1 MQKMNDKNKESTL
14 VDLFRTEKRKIN
26 DLIPFEGNPRAMNEH
41 QVNALKK
48 SLKKFGVAELPVI
61 DADNVI
67 VAGHQRLKALQD
79 MGYGEA
85 EIDVRVAS
93 RKLTDKE
100 FAIYNIGSNKITGD
114 FTDELFNFD
123 EEILLES
130 GFTQNEIDIS
140 ALGVE
145 DIGVDKSFNSAVT
158 VGSEFTTISFTI
170 KNEDYFFVNTFI
182 ENNSKEELEK
192 RIVEVCKNA

>member
-1 MQKMNDKNKESTL
+1 
-14 VDLFRTEKRKIN
+14 
-26 DLIPFEGNPRAMNEH
+26 MNEH

-61 DADNVI
+61 DSDNVI

-79 MGYGEA
+79 IGYGEA

-100 FAIYNIGSNKITGD
+100 FSIYNIGSNKITGD

-123 EEILLES
+123 SEILLDA
-130 GFTQNEIDIS
+130 GFTQNEIDIFS
-140 ALGVE
+140 LGVD
-145 DIGVDKSFNSAVT
+145 DIGVEKSFKESIT
-158 VGSEFTTISFTI
+158 EGTEFTAITFTI
-170 KNEDYFFVNTFI
+170 KNEDYFFIKTYL
-182 ENNSKEELEK
+182 ENKSKEELTK
-192 RIVEVCKNA
+192 QLVEICKNASLR